1 MQGHAERRPEWTMV
15 RTLGT
20 QKNVFSDFSALYEG
34 QASYSL
40 FKASDVYAYLF
51 FSDPGLDITPGPGFS
66 HREEEQKKRKQGME
80 EPKTKKAKH
89 RL

>member
-1 MQGHAERRPEWTMV
+1 MLFYCIFVLTESGLDKLQGC
-15 RTLGT
+15 
-20 QKNVFSDFSALYEG
+20 VFRISRS
-34 QASYSL
+34 SN

>member
-1 MQGHAERRPEWTMV
+1 MLGHAECTWKSTML

-34 QASYSL
+34 QASFSL
-40 FKASDVYAYLF
+40 ICSFLF
-51 FSDPGLDITPGPGFS
+51 PLLILPQGRVFRTAV
-66 HREEEQKKRKQGME
+66 EKEKKERKQGME